1 VITVN
6 SSSPLRATH
15 FDTRDV
21 ARPEKNIASGSGLPT
36 PHTVCHGGEKDSL
49 TDHHVPTASL
59 PTGPTVSRFV
69 IESGPAIPSLVLQ
82 PPLTPSR
89 SKTKPDH
96 IAVTYRTTPHSQR
109 IVPSSQWSDDDQP
122 CIQPASSLEENR
134 GIFSHHRKEEPDC
147 CPNELAL
154 PPPPDVISRPFS
166 TSSLTPVKRRTP
178 TLLTFAEPSKECSK
192 TNLYASDA
200 GYMKTGPLFLSGSPR
215 TVSLSCSVLVD
226 RGQSSQIVP
235 TSQFDEIELK
245 VPTQSLPVACPT
257 LPPQTNRRN
266 MTPSDERCSHLSFF
280 SLA

>member
-15 FDTRDV
+15 FDAGDV
-21 ARPEKNIASGSGLPT
+21 ACPEKNIASGSGLPT
-36 PHTVCHGGEKDSL
+36 PQTVCHEGKKDSR
-49 TDHHVPTASL
+49 TDHHVPAASL

-96 IAVTYRTTPHSQR
+96 IAVAYRTTPHSQR
-109 IVPSSQWSDDDQP
+109 IVPSSQWSDDEP
-122 CIQPASSLEENR
+122 GTELASLLEENR
-134 GIFSHHRKEEPDC
+134 GLFSHHRREEPDC
-147 CPNELAL
+147 RPNELAL
-154 PPPPDVISRPFS
+154 PQPPDVISRPS
-166 TSSLTPVKRRTP
+166 TSSLTPVARRPP
-178 TLLTFAEPSKECSK
+178 TILTFAEPSKEYSK

-200 GYMKTGPLFLSGSPR
+200 GYMKTGPPFLSSSR
-215 TVSLSCSVLVD
+215 TVSLSCSVLVG
-226 RGQSSQIVP
+226 RSQNSQIVP

-257 LPPQTNRRN
+257 LAPQTNRRN
-266 MTPSDERCSHLSFF
+266 MTPSVERCSHLSVF